1 MQDEQYRRRKVAQI
15 EEDLKMLLAPVTDP
29 RHKMMSELDRLH
41 VLKTVMA
48 HIAIQDYYTQA
59 ELSVYWLNSVANKHR
74 ELDMA
79 TKLFNNLSR
88 VLYAG
93 PKLEKWAES
102 RLINTDMK
110 ITPMAMAREY
120 AIMTKGDERMAGLFV
135 RDMQRIKSRLLNRI
149 ARTGSPE
156 RKKGYEVMVQ
166 RPRHKRTLRQSNKY
180 NKLMEE
186 RKARK
191 LI

>member
-29 RHKMMSELDRLH
+29 RHKMMLELDRLH

-79 TKLFNNLSR
+79 TKLLNNLSR

-93 PKLEKWAES
+93 PKIGKMG
-102 RLINTDMK
+102 R
-110 ITPMAMAREY
+110 
-120 AIMTKGDERMAGLFV
+120 
-135 RDMQRIKSRLLNRI
+135 KSLD
-149 ARTGSPE
+149 
-156 RKKGYEVMVQ
+156 KYGYED
-166 RPRHKRTLRQSNKY
+166 H
-180 NKLMEE
+180 
-186 RKARK
+186 ADGDGA
-191 LI
+191 